1 MLLLRKKIRTNTR
14 ALSNQCPENPLGE
27 FLPSNL
33 RLGKLPLVN
42 YHLAKFHPSKLPPP
56 PPTPHPG
63 EFPPGSGLGLGVGLG
78 LELGNLTRWEF
89 TGGQFTRQEFGQ
101 VLIHHGITY
110 QGEFDRGELTRWEFS

>member
-1 MLLLRKKIRTNTR
+1 MIRTNAR

-27 FLPSNL
+27 FLPSNP

-56 PPTPHPG
+56 PSHPG

-78 LELGNLTRWEF
+78 LELGNLTRWGF
-89 TGGQFTRQEFGQ
+89 TGGQFTRQEFGW
-101 VLIHHGITY
+101 VLIH
-110 QGEFDRGELTRWEFS
+110 QGELTRWEFS